1 MGCGA
6 KTARAALATNA
17 GPMLGRRHRPT
28 RARERTGAG
37 PASHLRGRFLQIR
50 QRYSLQEP
58 TRGNRSR
65 EALRRNRDYNPRLLP
80 MSEITTST
88 SGKFFPCNIVF
99 IFIQPE
105 FRNSNER
112 RSKPGVAKTPKRS
125 ASKSILVFGI
135 LFHWLDVVTQRS
147 DDCRRL
153 RGRMYCLR
161 YGRFAP
167 GSYFIFHCG
176 IRVQV
181 NLVNDKPK

>member
-1 MGCGA
+1 
-6 KTARAALATNA
+6 
-17 GPMLGRRHRPT
+17 
-28 RARERTGAG
+28 
-37 PASHLRGRFLQIR
+37 
-50 QRYSLQEP
+50 
-58 TRGNRSR
+58 
-65 EALRRNRDYNPRLLP
+65 

-88 SGKFFPCNIVF
+88 SGKFFPSNIVF

-125 ASKSILVFGI
+125 ASKSILVFGT
-135 LFHWLDVVTQRS
+135 LFHWLDVVAQRS

-181 NLVNDKPK
+181 NLVTINPSKAPILGGDAGNIETDVSQFHSVVIKDLRQISSRSSGTQCVAPSIIRQSHLLRNHASCR

>member
-1 MGCGA
+1 M
-6 KTARAALATNA
+6 N
-17 GPMLGRRHRPT
+17 RR
-28 RARERTGAG
+28 
-37 PASHLRGRFLQIR
+37 
-50 QRYSLQEP
+50 
-58 TRGNRSR
+58 RSR
-65 EALRRNRDYNPRLLP
+65 ESLTGTILTDSAAVRTAGAYSPELKPGSAETQPGLQP
-80 MSEITTST
+80 TAPCKITTST

-135 LFHWLDVVTQRS
+135 LFRWLDAVTQRS

>member
-1 MGCGA
+1 M
-6 KTARAALATNA
+6 N
-17 GPMLGRRHRPT
+17 RRM
-28 RARERTGAG
+28 
-37 PASHLRGRFLQIR
+37 
-50 QRYSLQEP
+50 
-58 TRGNRSR
+58 SR
-65 EALRRNRDYNPRLLP
+65 ESLTGTILRDSTAGRTAGACSSEPKPGSAETQRDYNPQLLP
-80 MSEITTST
+80 MSEVTTST
-88 SGKFFPCNIVF
+88 SSKFFSCNIVF

-135 LFHWLDVVTQRS
+135 LFHWLDAVTQRS
-147 DDCRRL
+147 ADCRRP